1 MHNYPNFLVCVRSLT
16 YNHKDFITDA
26 LNGFIIQETEFPY
39 VVCVLDDAST
49 DGTQDVI
56 KSYVAE
62 QFDIHDSSVAYERET
77 EYAYITYAQHKT
89 NRNCYIVVHYLKYN
103 HYQIGKKKV
112 PYLAEWR
119 NYVKYEA
126 LCEGDDYWTDPL
138 KLQKQVDFMNC
149 NECCSLC
156 FHHVEVRYDGV
167 PYGGDCFADV
177 KPGECVLEYM
187 LRNWVIPTCSVLY
200 RREVHEYIPTNS
212 KFQYGDNVLFLTCF
226 SHGLV
231 YCVDGVMGVYR
242 RNRRGWTMNKSAIEM
257 MSSQYLHFNGLI
269 ESFPRLDLSILVSR
283 VINTATYLLVNE
295 RRNISFQVRQQI
307 LDNFKSYPIRFLFHL
322 SKKVLRAILNRL
334 QK

>member
-1 MHNYPNFLVCVRSLT
+1 MSNNVTPLVSICSIT
-16 YNHKDFITDA
+16 YNHKAYIRQCLDSLLSQKTDFTYE
-26 LNGFIIQETEFPY
+26 IIIN
-39 VVCVLDDAST
+39 DDCST
-49 DGTQDVI
+49 DGTTEII
-56 KSYVAE
+56 K
-62 QFDIHDSSVAYERET
+62 
-77 EYAYITYAQHKT
+77 EYASKYPNLIHPIFHDENQYSKGVRGMFAKYCFPKARGKYI
-89 NRNCYIVVHYLKYN
+89 
-103 HYQIGKKKV
+103 
-112 PYLAEWR
+112 
-119 NYVKYEA
+119 A

-138 KLQKQVDFMNC
+138 KLQKQVDFMNY

-156 FHHVEVRYDGV
+156 FHHVEVLYDGV
-167 PYGGDCFADV
+167 PYGGDCFSYV
-177 KPGECVLEYM
+177 KPGACTLEYM

-200 RREVHEYIPTNS
+200 RREIHEYIPINS

-242 RNRRGWTMNKSAIEM
+242 RNSGGWTMNKSTIEM

-269 ESFPRLDLSILVSR
+269 ESFPGLDLSILVSR

-322 SKKVLRAILNRL
+322 GRKVLRAFLNRL